1 MLNEFFLYYLERKRM
16 YSTGLGYGMPLMGS
30 SLYGGS
36 YLGAPMMT

>member
-1 MLNEFFLYYLERKRM
+1 M
-16 YSTGLGYGMPLMGS
+16 YSTGYGYGMPMMGG